1 MLTLFRSRV
10 TGEKREGRRKT
21 RKRKGRGSHI
31 LSLPHLPPLISHSF
45 GSNSRV
51 AGEKREGGGGGV
63 GAKKSVRGKRERP
76 FLPHLPALIPPPPL
90 PTPAAQAYSF
100 VMGSCLSQ
108 VSQLTTFE
116 SEMLFILS
124 IPFIQ
129 SECMAKLFRNPTV
142 SSFEYCILLSS
153 LFLNVT

>member
-1 MLTLFRSRV
+1 M

-51 AGEKREGGGGGV
+51 AGEKREGGGGG
-63 GAKKSVRGKRERP
+63 GRAKKSVRGKREREPFP

-100 VMGSCLSQ
+100 AMGSCLSQ

-124 IPFIQ
+124 ILFIQ

>member
-1 MLTLFRSRV
+1 MKKGKG
-10 TGEKREGRRKT
+10 GEKRESE
-21 RKRKGRGSHI
+21 KGEGAIYS
-31 LSLPHLPPLISHSF
+31 PCPISHSF

-51 AGEKREGGGGGV
+51 AGEKREGGGGG
-63 GAKKSVRGKRERP
+63 GAKKSVRGKREREPFP

-100 VMGSCLSQ
+100 AMGSCLSQ

-124 IPFIQ
+124 ILFIQ